1 MYIGNACF
9 HEWPMNSKKYEV
21 WWIRWVI
28 DVKVDDLQIN
38 FIWLLM
44 SHQLR
49 MFSIANRWIL
59 ILCIMYPCVCF
70 QKWHFFLQTWSKFQ
84 LLWHLPSQSASKVD
98 LSTVWDK
105 GKNGKQANLKIRNN
119 SFWKHLLRFCQNE
132 NNVYFKILTKL
143 AGDIVTLHWMN
154 IIIKSHNTSKGIR

>member
-59 ILCIMYPCVCF
+59 TLCIMYPCVCF

-105 GKNGKQANLKIRNN
+105 GKNGKLANIKIRNN
-119 SFWKHLLRFCQNE
+119 SFWKHLRPGTVLSKWEQCLYQNIDE
-132 NNVYFKILTKL
+132 TGWGHRNL
-143 AGDIVTLHWMN
+143 ALNEYHHQ
-154 IIIKSHNTSKGIR
+154 KP